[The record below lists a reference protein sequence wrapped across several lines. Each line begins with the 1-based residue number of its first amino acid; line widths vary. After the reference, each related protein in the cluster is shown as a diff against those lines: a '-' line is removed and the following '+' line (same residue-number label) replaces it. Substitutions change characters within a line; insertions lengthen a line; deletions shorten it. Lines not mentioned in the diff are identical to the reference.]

1 MDFVK
6 KMTRYAVIVKAV
18 AGMEMVVIL
27 TLLFFRLLQG
37 KRGFLKR
44 EKTVIFFF
52 KLGRA
57 IFRIEALMHNAL
69 DNMIV
74 ITSKK

>member
-1 MDFVK
+1 MKITLNIIDGFCK

-44 EKTVIFFF
+44 EKTVIFSSNLVGRFF
-52 KLGRA
+52 
-57 IFRIEALMHNAL
+57 ALRP
-69 DNMIV
+69 
-74 ITSKK
+74 